1 MGGDTYLFHEYFSLQ
16 SIYSGIQCYLTVVV
30 QYYTNPSPCLFFT
43 VYCIVYFWFDELGI
57 IVYFFFFYFLG
68 IFTKICR
75 CIKCIEF
82 YILQALVGYVYHL
95 MYHSNIFVIYMEALR
110 YVHVCGHVHSYGDV
124 LVYTFVCGHVHVLVP
139 DTG

>member
-1 MGGDTYLFHEYFSLQ
+1 M
-16 SIYSGIQCYLTVVV
+16 V
-30 QYYTNPSPCLFFT
+30 
-43 VYCIVYFWFDELGI
+43 
-57 IVYFFFFYFLG
+57 FFFYYFLG

-82 YILQALVGYVYHL
+82 YILQALVGYVSFNVPLEHICHL
-95 MYHSNIFVIYMEALR
+95 YGGASVCTF
-110 YVHVCGHVHSYGDV
+110 VCGHVHSYGDV